1 MLLEIKDL
9 NTRYGPIHALKGV
22 NLSVNEG
29 EMVTLIGNNGAGKTT
44 LLNTLTGL
52 VHAASGSV
60 IFEGRDITNKPAHQI
75 MRGGINMVPEGRQ
88 VFPSLTVEENLRLGA
103 YLIDKPR
110 EIERGYESVY
120 DLFPRLRERRRQN
133 AGTLSGGEQQ
143 MLAIGR
149 AMMRTPKVLLLDEP
163 SLGLAPN
170 LIMNIFEVL
179 ERIHRDGM
187 TILLIEQ
194 NANLAL
200 DAADRGYVLETG
212 RIVLEG
218 KCSDLKRDPAVKKAY
233 LGG

>member
-110 EIERGYESVY
+110 EIERGTRASTTS
-120 DLFPRLRERRRQN
+120 FP
-133 AGTLSGGEQQ
+133 GSGSGGV
-143 MLAIGR
+143 
-149 AMMRTPKVLLLDEP
+149 RTPAP
-163 SLGLAPN
+163 SPA
-170 LIMNIFEVL
+170 
-179 ERIHRDGM
+179 
-187 TILLIEQ
+187 
-194 NANLAL
+194 ANS
-200 DAADRGYVLETG
+200 R
-212 RIVLEG
+212 
-218 KCSDLKRDPAVKKAY
+218 CSP
-233 LGG
+233 